1 MLLTKNGPRD
11 MVNVSNSRE
20 CITMKYESV
29 QQALEALKK
38 LEQTQAAYN
47 HAMGV
52 LYLDA
57 TTAAPSDTWEG
68 RGKTMEILSQVT
80 YDLLANP
87 ENGELLTFLEAHS
100 GELNPQEKRE
110 VEVIRK
116 SYDQIHRIPAEEY
129 VAYSVLLNDAQN
141 VWHRAKNDDDFAA
154 FAPYLEKIVSFNRK
168 FAGYYHPEMAPYD
181 ALLNE
186 YEEGLNMATLDAF
199 FAQLRRTIV
208 PLLEKVCQAEPID
221 DSFLYRHY
229 PVEIQRKFS
238 DYLMEVMGLDRSH
251 CGIAET
257 EHPYTTN
264 FNNKDVRITT
274 HYYED
279 NLVSSMFSVIHE
291 GGHALYELGAD
302 DRYNYTALAGGVSMG
317 IHESQ
322 SRFYEN
328 IIGRSEAFVHAIF
341 PKAKELFPEQLQDVD
356 ETMFYRAINKA
367 QPSLIRTEAD
377 ELTYALHVMVRYE
390 IEKQLIAGTL
400 EVKDVPGEWKRLYR
414 EYLGVEVPN
423 DRQGCLQDS
432 HWSGGS
438 IGYFP
443 SYALGSAYG
452 PQMLYKMEQDLGDI
466 WTDVSRG
473 DLSKVT
479 GWLREHIHRH
489 ASFYKPGELFANVC
503 GKFDAKYYTDCLA
516 EKYTKLY
523 HL

>member
-1 MLLTKNGPRD
+1 
-11 MVNVSNSRE
+11 
-20 CITMKYESV
+20 MKFESV
-29 QQALEALKK
+29 QQALSALRK

-68 RGKTMEILSQVT
+68 RGKTMEVLSQVT
-80 YDLLANP
+80 YDLLTDP
-87 ENGELLTFLEAHS
+87 DNGELLSFLEAHAP
-100 GELNPQEKRE
+100 ELDAQSRRE
-110 VEVIRK
+110 VEVVRK
-116 SYDQIHRIPAEEY
+116 NYDQIHRIPAEEY

-141 VWHRAKNDDDFAA
+141 VWQKAKVEDDFDA
-154 FAPYLEKIVSFNRK
+154 FAPYLEQIVDYNRR

-186 YEEGLNMATLDAF
+186 FEEGMNTTTLDAF
-199 FAQLRRTIV
+199 FKQLRETIV
-208 PLLEKVCQAEPID
+208 PLLEKVRRAEPIED
-221 DSFLYRHY
+221 AFLYRHY
-229 PVEIQRKFS
+229 PVQIQREFS
-238 DYLMEVMGLDRSH
+238 DYLMEVMGIDRSH

-274 HYYED
+274 HYYEN

-291 GGHALYELGAD
+291 GGHALYELGVD
-302 DRYNYTALAGGVSMG
+302 ERYNYTALAGGVSMG

-328 IIGRSEAFVHAIF
+328 IIGRSEAFIHAIF
-341 PKAKELFPEQLQDVD
+341 PKTKELFPEQLADVD
-356 ETMFYRAINKA
+356 ETMFYRAVNKA

-400 EVKDVPGEWKRLYR
+400 PVREVPAAWKRLYR
-414 EYLGVEVPN
+414 EYLGVDVPD
-423 DRQGCLQDS
+423 DRRGCLQDS

-452 PQMLYKMEQDLGDI
+452 PQMLKKMEEDLGDI
-466 WTDVSRG
+466 WTDVAKG

-479 GWLREHIHRH
+479 SWLREHIHRH
-489 ASFYKPGELFANVC
+489 ACFYKPGELFESVC
-503 GKFDAKYYTDCLA
+503 GKFDAKYYTDYLT
-516 EKYTKLY
+516 EKYGKLY
-523 HL
+523 SL